1 MWRRGSGRGFLVVKV
16 IAIFHS
22 YKLTRRIVA
31 LQQWIQSCV
40 QSRRV
45 CTDREVA
52 NIAA

>member
-1 MWRRGSGRGFLVVKV
+1 MEEGKWETFLVVKV
-16 IAIFHS
+16 ITIFHS
-22 YKLTRRIVA
+22 YKLTRRIVV

-52 NIAA
+52 YIAA